1 MKSSSFVTQIKTS
14 EQYLPVV
21 LTVYYVL
28 QGGSNFWV
36 CGLNPNIKSLTIP
49 LKLNEQYFPVVLLI
63 MLYKMLLTFES
74 VDKIIKCAL

>member
-21 LTVYYVL
+21 LTVYYVV
-28 QGGSNFWV
+28 QGGFNWV

-49 LKLNEQYFPVVLLI
+49 LKLNEQYFLVVLLI